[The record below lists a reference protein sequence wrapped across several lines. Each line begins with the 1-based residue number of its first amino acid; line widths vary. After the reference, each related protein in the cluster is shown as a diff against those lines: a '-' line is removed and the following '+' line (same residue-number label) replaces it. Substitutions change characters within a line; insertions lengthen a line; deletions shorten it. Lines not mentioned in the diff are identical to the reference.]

1 MQAYDPLAL
10 GTRNGGGSARLGH
23 RQWTPSQ
30 EDSIRLVAIYHGVA
44 ATVFAVQTLALSV
57 LASKSPYWAPVCE
70 AENVRPSGGVAI
82 VFARPSA
89 LPLHVITP
97 LFLAAAAVDH
107 AICFFGSKSW
117 YRPLMIEGRGWV
129 CWIEYAVSA
138 ALMNVSIA
146 SLCGVCSVV
155 VLSLVALCT
164 SLMMLF
170 GYLGERLAA
179 RQTRDK
185 ELEWI
190 AFAAGS
196 LLFLFAWLAPTEA
209 FFRAVR
215 GGGVPGFVV
224 AIFLT
229 MFVAEGAF
237 GANALAWVAAE
248 RPVSPSE
255 TLKQN
260 LAYESRKILLSLT
273 AKTLL
278 AWLQYGGVYA
288 ATVSP

>member
-1 MQAYDPLAL
+1 MQQYDSLAL
-10 GTRNGGGSARLGH
+10 STRSGRANTRLGY

-30 EDSIRLVAIYHGVA
+30 EDSVQLTAIYHGVA
-44 ATVFAVQTLALSV
+44 AVVFAAQTIALSV
-57 LASKSPYWAPVCE
+57 LASESPYWAPVCE
-70 AENVRPSGGVAI
+70 AESVRPSGVAI

-107 AICFFGSKSW
+107 AICFYGSKSW

-146 SLCGVCSVV
+146 SLCGVCSVI

-209 FFRAVR
+209 FFRAVHE
-215 GGGVPGFVV
+215 GGVPGFVV

-237 GANALAWVAAE
+237 GVNALAWVEADS
-248 RPVSPSE
+248 PVSPSE
-255 TLKQN
+255 TLKRN
-260 LAYESRKILLSLT
+260 LDYERRKILLSLVS
-273 AKTLL
+273 KTLL
-278 AWLQYGGVYA
+278 AWLQYGGVFA
-288 ATVSP
+288 ATTSP